1 MLIKILVLPAGALL
15 PYFFLSHSFLHL
27 LQDQASLPTALEGRT
42 VSTSCPSVLEWELQA
57 RKKVTRCP
65 LQDRENSEFIEWMP
79 KQHTF
84 FSKTI
89 TCLKNFLFSWRN
101 FQWRG
106 MQEAMFFSVPS
117 IHVGGCYRQETRVKG
132 VTCWITLTFS
142 NYSEIY
148 LQEAAFKE
156 QALIR
161 QLVLISLTVPVGDNN
176 FCLLLQDTYTMGMV
190 KTKSFTELLELLSIS
205 FPSYTEMGSS
215 GRKE

>member
-1 MLIKILVLPAGALL
+1 MQEHSSPISFLVTHFCTFCKTRL
-15 PYFFLSHSFLHL
+15 PYP
-27 LQDQASLPTALEGRT
+27 QALEGRT

-65 LQDRENSEFIEWMP
+65 LQDRETSEFIVWMP
-79 KQHTF
+79 KEHTF

-101 FQWRG
+101 RQWCG

-132 VTCWITLTFS
+132 LTCWITLTFS

-156 QALIR
+156 QALTR
-161 QLVLISLTVPVGDNN
+161 QLALIFLIVPVGDNN
-176 FCLLLQDTYTMGMV
+176 VCLLLRDTYTMGMV
-190 KTKSFTELLELLSIS
+190 KTKSFTELLEILFIS